1 MSMPAPPPEMET
13 VGTQTVGLFF
23 KSTKGLALEEKVK
36 EDRKALQENMS
47 DKKPVL
53 TAISP
58 GKGTSCITTQ
68 RIHKA
73 CVINCYAQLHMV

>member
-58 GKGTSCITTQ
+58 GKGRGFDVFNTQ
-68 RIHKA
+68 WIQKT
-73 CVINCYAQLHMV
+73 CEICC